1 MVTDLEQRRLAIVDA
16 LRAIMAE
23 PLPPRQEPI
32 PVAQPTAV
40 AEPVLTEPVA
50 EEPVLPLPVAEEPVV
65 IDLTEPPAVRET
77 EPVAE
82 DPQTDDLDDRF
93 FLSHEWD
100 EELEDRSEVSVPP
113 LEAAGTMSRIAS
125 LALFGHA

>member
-1 MVTDLEQRRLAIVDA
+1 MVTDLEQRRLAIADA

-32 PVAQPTAV
+32 QPAPRVAVEEV
-40 AEPVLTEPVA
+40 A
-50 EEPVLPLPVAEEPVV
+50 LPAPVV
-65 IDLTEPPAVRET
+65 DEPISIDLTEPT
-77 EPVAE
+77 EPTTSREVRPADDDLEAE
-82 DPQTDDLDDRF
+82 DLEDLEDLEDRF
-93 FLSHEWD
+93 FITHEWD